1 MKLISVF
8 FLSIG
13 LSAIGFAQN
22 SPESPPSDLIVLKS
36 SWNRSVESDFSDG
49 GRRNR
54 DSVDV
59 ENSASNA
66 GFDRRMPSN
75 ELLTRGGDAKGGY
88 VYTARVKVTG
98 PRALASVQWTITFLD
113 PGTHSEV
120 GRHTFITK
128 RKLKPGDE
136 VDLSQF
142 SKIPPATIL
151 DARRGE
157 VPSEKNLINKVT
169 IKKVEYV
176 DDQATN
182 DKK

>member
-1 MKLISVF
+1 MES
-8 FLSIG
+8 
-13 LSAIGFAQN
+13 GFDDQGQR
-22 SPESPPSDLIVLKS
+22 K
-36 SWNRSVESDFSDG
+36 
-49 GRRNR
+49 R
-54 DSVDV
+54 DMVDV

-66 GFDRRMPSN
+66 GFDRRLPSN

-88 VYTARVKVTG
+88 VYIARVKVTG
-98 PRALASVQWTITFLD
+98 PKALSSVEWTITFLD

-120 GRHTFITK
+120 GRHTFVTK

-136 VDLSQF
+136 VDLAQF

-157 VPSEKNLINKVT
+157 VPSEKNLISKVT
-169 IKKVEYV
+169 IRKVEYV
-176 DDQATN
+176 EDQATN

>member
-13 LSAIGFAQN
+13 LSAIGFSQN

-36 SWNRSVESDFSDG
+36 SWNRSVESGFDDQ
-49 GRRNR
+49 RNRNR

-59 ENSASNA
+59 ENSASNSI
-66 GFDRRMPSN
+66 FDRRLPPS

-88 VYTARVKVTG
+88 VYTARVKVTS
-98 PRALASVQWTITFLD
+98 PKALASVEWTITFLD
-113 PGTHSEV
+113 PKTHSEV

-136 VDLSQF
+136 VDLAQF

-157 VPSEKNLINKVT
+157 VPSEKNLISKVT

-176 DDQATN
+176 DDQSTN